1 MLYFKLISGLMNY
14 ITTIYRILPDL
25 KKNLIL
31 YVSFCILNLVNMS
44 AVGQKNDSTEKIISD
59 LREKAISYDRNK
71 DVYKAIEY
79 YNRYLSYKSKD
90 IKLTYR
96 LATLYSD
103 TRDYARAT
111 QYYDSVITF
120 NSKKYPLAYYRKGI
134 ACMSLEKYDD
144 AIGSFTKFKKY
155 YHSRKDKP
163 GYRKLALIYSAS
175 STWAKNNKATEAKII
190 VTHPDDA
197 LNHTDIDFSPFPV
210 DDKNLIYG
218 ATVTEGDYQKNP
230 VRQLFNAQMIA
241 GKWKNTGML
250 DSAINNPEFN
260 TGNAVLSD
268 DGNSLYFTRSR
279 KNWQNKLISEIFVSR
294 LNEGRWQTAE
304 KLPYPVNRE
313 DFTTTQPAIGK
324 NLRNG
329 NTVLYFVSDRPGGK
343 GGMDIWYAEFDRKTN
358 AFKKEINLNNKIN
371 SPGDECSPFFDTA
384 TQTLYFSSRGRKN
397 GLGGYD
403 IFKTTGSGLKWTE
416 PVPLPRPVN
425 SPFDDYYFSI
435 LKNNKEGFFTSN
447 RPGTMTLENGT
458 CCDDIFSFKLND
470 CAGIYSRGTVRNE
483 VNYEFYKTL
492 NQKYHLGLI
501 LPEDKSAIAG
511 VPVELYLSDEKENDA
526 ILISKTSTGNDGS
539 FSFGLDPDRNYTV
552 LVKNF
557 GYLEKKLAVNTLNKN
572 CADTIDIGTALIRYL
587 PPVTI
592 RINIFYEFDKYR
604 LSDSAGMTIDKLVLP
619 LFDMFPSAIIEI
631 GSHTDSVGTELY
643 NMKLSQKRSETIV
656 SYLVS
661 KGISGERLVAKG
673 YGMSMPV
680 APNTNKDGSDNPAG
694 RQQNRRTEIKIVGEI
709 PTFNNKE

>member
-1 MLYFKLISGLMNY
+1 MNY
-14 ITTIYRILPDL
+14 ITTIYRILTDF
-25 KKNLIL
+25 KKSLIL
-31 YVSFCILNLVNMS
+31 SLSSCIMFLVSMS
-44 AVGQKNDSTEKIISD
+44 ALCQTNDSNEKLISE

-71 DVYKAIEY
+71 DVYKAIDY
-79 YNRYLSYKSKD
+79 YNRYLSFKSKD
-90 IKLTYR
+90 INLTYR
-96 LATLYSD
+96 LASLYFD

-111 QYYDSVITF
+111 RFYDSVITF
-120 NSKKYPLAYYRKGI
+120 SPKKYPLAYYNKGV

-175 STWAKNNKATEAKII
+175 SVWAKNNKATEVKII
-190 VTHPDDA
+190 VTHPGET

-218 ATVTEGDYQKNP
+218 ATLNDGDYQNNP
-230 VRQLFNAQMIA
+230 VRQLFKAQMIA
-241 GKWKNTGML
+241 GKWKKTGML
-250 DSAINNPEFN
+250 DSTINNPEIN

-279 KNWQNKLISEIFVSR
+279 KNWQNKLISEIFVSHHDD
-294 LNEGRWQTAE
+294 GRWKTAE

-313 DFTTTQPAIGK
+313 EFTTTQPALGK

-329 NTVLYFVSDRPGGK
+329 NPVLYFVSDRPGGK
-343 GGMDIWYAEFDRKTN
+343 GGMDIWYAEFDRKTST
-358 AFKKEINLNNKIN
+358 FKKEINLNNKIN
-371 SPGDECSPFFDTA
+371 SPGDECSPFFDITS
-384 TQTLYFSSRGRKN
+384 QTLYFSSRGRKN

-403 IFKTTGSGLKWTE
+403 IFKTTGSGMKWTE
-416 PVPLPRPVN
+416 SVPLPRPLN

-470 CAGIYSRGTVRNE
+470 CAGIYSHGTVRNE

-492 NQKYHLGLI
+492 NEKYHLGLI
-501 LPEDKSAIAG
+501 LPEDNSAIG
-511 VPVELYLSDEKENDA
+511 DVPIELYLSDEKENEA
-526 ILISKTSTGNDGS
+526 ILISKTTTGIDGS
-539 FSFGLDPDRNYTV
+539 FSFGLDPDRNYSV
-552 LVKNF
+552 LVKNY
-557 GYLEKKLAVNTLNKN
+557 GYLEKKLAVSTFNKN
-572 CADTIDIGTALIRYL
+572 CSDTIDIGTTLIRYL

-592 RINIFYEFDKYR
+592 RINILYEFDKYK
-604 LSDSAGMTIDKLVLP
+604 LSDSAVNTIDEMVLP
-619 LFDMFPSAIIEI
+619 LFGMFPSAIIEI
-631 GSHTDSVGTELY
+631 GSHTDSVGTDLY

-656 SYLVS
+656 SYLIS
-661 KGISGERLVAKG
+661 KGISGERLVARG

-709 PTFNNKE
+709 PTFSSKE